1 MSASSRNTRT
11 WPSVCTDLT
20 LGRSISSSLLN
31 TSKPRE
37 EALRS
42 TLPGK
47 AENYHHQNSSL
58 SVKVYMEGIPIGRKV
73 NLFAHDGYDALI
85 TSLSLMF
92 KITILSG
99 PDQVYSEKN
108 YVLTYEDQEGDW
120 MLVGDVPWEIF
131 LTSVKKL
138 MITRVDR
145 CGSSWNTPRE
155 KVATKDR
162 R

>member
-1 MSASSRNTRT
+1 
-11 WPSVCTDLT
+11 
-20 LGRSISSSLLN
+20 
-31 TSKPRE
+31 
-37 EALRS
+37 
-42 TLPGK
+42 
-47 AENYHHQNSSL
+47 
-58 SVKVYMEGIPIGRKV
+58 MEGIPIGRKV

-92 KITILSG
+92 KITILC